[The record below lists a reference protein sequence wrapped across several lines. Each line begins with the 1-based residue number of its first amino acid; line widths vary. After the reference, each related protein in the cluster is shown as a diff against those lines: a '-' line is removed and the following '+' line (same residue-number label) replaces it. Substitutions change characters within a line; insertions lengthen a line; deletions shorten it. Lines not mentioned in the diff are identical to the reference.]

1 MASGKERLK
10 SLISENDRQEA
21 EKIISERHGIYEYD
35 YDKEGFVKT
44 DRQYSTARKQGTF
57 VPSSGLQKA
66 SRKGTVNTYTN
77 FKSFSERKK
86 EEEEKKKKTDR
97 FSGLQKAST
106 AGTEK
111 LYTDF
116 SKTSKEK
123 PKNDIW
129 EGLKRATI
137 AGDPTPTAEEKERAE
152 NFFKGVGTSIAAT
165 GPTMWNLISQT
176 RKDWKEKVEREG
188 LQSALSEMARNMDN
202 PDYTFG
208 EPLSKDSKGYKLYQK
223 ANEYFAKSQE
233 GLSPTEQ
240 YMSQLAASGAQVLS
254 TLPLSA
260 LTGSPYPTLALM
272 GANAAASKA
281 NELTDQGKTATEI
294 LGRSVLSGAIETATE
309 KIPLDELFSIARFG
323 GKGILKSALKQFGVE
338 GSEEL
343 LSYIMNYAADVANN
357 DETAD
362 FSLKEAFLN
371 FVGGGLVG
379 AALGAGASY
388 IGSFNQATPFN
399 VNIVPGVIGGLIGN
413 TDSGVSYNDIGKRI
427 NEIGAL
433 DGVVNIGLEN
443 DIGTTSRSMSEDINA
458 RIENGEIITDE
469 EVGRLYEETVKDFE
483 AKKADPVQPIDEPVN
498 ISTESTNDLVD
509 NTDAINIPQENSV
522 ISDVV
527 DTPIQNYEPE
537 ISNLPAIS
545 EEYKF
550 NIDDILQQTANE
562 MIAANRA
569 DAINKIE
576 NSQNEIGENGAKALR
591 TYYNDSYNFDDY
603 YNGFIRY
610 YEAGKVGLP
619 IEQVNTLYGNNIA
632 PEVKYAAYMTGINDA
647 QAEVSVKA
655 PVETS
660 IETPDISIETS
671 TETPDIITNI
681 SETAAPVITPVT
693 TPVTTKSSP
702 KKKYKTI
709 KTKKSDWN
717 SHDVE
722 WHTPNQKAPIAYSTV
737 AASDLIEVLSDDNP
751 TATIK
756 EIKNL
761 INYDPE
767 AKRVLQ
773 QYIEAGYG
781 DDIASEFFSRDN
793 KVSAKESAE
802 NGKSKLAEV
811 SDEGRIQQSD
821 ISGQSRGRLLDKV
834 PSENVQ
840 PDEGR
845 RNIVSDVERGRGELS
860 GLADRND
867 TSGIGTGRS
876 VGSNQRADIQPSSG
890 EVSSAETLYR
900 EIGPKRLESYLYKD
914 PLNLDAP
921 YGGIS
926 KIYVSKSRE
935 LAIGQGDN
943 KGIMLEFDSKDVP
956 LIKVNKPLNPDDGEF
971 IVDDGSRSL
980 NLMQD
985 YLRNN
990 LKRIT
995 INKSLIGEVTAE
1007 EVNNNKQRAIEKA
1020 ALNNR
1025 AIRMLRAKGWFESV
1039 NSDGDLV
1046 FENPKYFDKQ
1056 TETAAPKETKAPKKK
1071 PAKKKSK
1078 EVEPAETADTTTQE
1092 TTVEEQT
1099 KQEVEQKSELATQ
1112 ELPKGNNFV
1121 IPETGLNLPRG
1132 EKARFKANVDAIK
1145 TLKNIMA
1152 EGRYATPEEQIIL
1165 SKYVGWGGLANA
1177 FDESKTEWAKEYK
1190 QLKNLLSEEEYKS
1203 ARASTLNAHYTETGI
1218 IKAIYKGLEGIGF
1231 KGGRILEPSAGI
1243 GHFIGAMPENLIPGV
1258 RSWTAVELDDITGNI
1273 AKYLYPNADVRVQGF
1288 EKAKIPNDYMDMAI
1302 SNVPFGNY
1310 AIADKTYPKAVTGAI
1325 HNYFFAK
1332 SLDKV
1337 RPGGIVC
1344 FITSRYT
1351 MDSYDKSVR
1360 QYIADRADL
1369 LGAIRLPDTAFK
1381 SNAGTEVV
1389 TDILILKKR
1398 EPNTLYKGEAFE
1410 NTDNYH
1416 YNLNIY
1422 EQTNEYFKNHP
1433 EMVLGTPEAT
1443 GSMYR
1448 GNSLTYK
1455 AKGNN
1460 LPAQIEKAFSKIKG
1474 KMDYPVK
1481 RTQEDIRQ
1489 EIKQAEAKGKN
1500 GSLIYKNGKLYRNN
1514 EGILEEASDINESY
1528 NEKLKGII
1536 QIRDAA
1542 RKLLDLQ
1549 LDNASTDEISA
1560 ARKQLNA
1567 EYDAF
1572 VKKNGVLNSTANKK
1586 IVQFDVDSPFILS
1599 LENYDKDSK
1608 KASKADIFNKN
1619 TVQPNITITSVNTI
1633 EEGLTVSMNETG
1645 TIDINRIAELVGE
1658 KAENVKDVLLKN
1670 KLAFKNRNG
1679 ELEPAEIYLSGNVK
1693 AKLKDAEALAEG
1705 DPDYK
1710 RNVEELKKIIP
1721 ADIPAEDISVRPGAT
1736 WIPTS
1741 IYSDFVAE
1749 MLGSSNS
1756 EYNKSAIVTY
1766 SPLLNKYTV
1775 DVVNKWLKNRPESI
1789 STWGTPDRSFDN
1801 IFEATLNNRS
1811 ITVWRKLDDGSRIL
1825 DKQATT
1831 AAQEKQEK
1839 IIAEFKKW
1847 LWEDDNRKTALTKL
1861 YNDVFNNMVT
1871 PTYDGSNL
1879 TVNGMSATKQLRSH
1893 QKNAIQRIINSGG
1906 NTLLAH
1912 KVGAGKTYEMAAAAM
1927 KLRQLGIIKKPMFV
1941 VPKSLVAQW
1950 GNEFLE
1956 LFPAAKVLVLGEK
1969 DFSASNRK
1977 IFANRIATGD
1987 YDAVILSQEQFKAV
2001 PMSVETQEQFYQEQI
2016 DALELAL
2023 QEAARNKGSR
2033 LSVKQ
2038 LERSKKSL
2046 ETKLQKLADMKK
2058 DENNI
2063 DFEQLG
2069 VDALFIDEA
2078 HYYKNLF
2085 YSTNMNN
2092 VSGLG
2097 NKDGSQKAFDLY
2109 MKVRYLQKLNGG
2121 RGVVFATATPVMNS
2135 MSEMYIMQKYLQN
2148 DLLEAKGLTSFDAWA
2163 NQFGEV
2169 VTVLEMNPS
2178 GKGFRQKQSF
2188 SRFKNLAELQQMFR
2202 GFADVVTEI
2211 QGLKIPAMKE
2221 NRRIIMESEPS
2232 KFQMNYIDKLAERA
2246 DDVKSRK
2253 VDPKEDNMLKI
2264 TSDGRKLSYTQR
2276 MIDPSLEYEAD
2287 NKITKCADNVYK
2299 IWKETKD
2306 IKGTQLIFCDLS
2318 TPKGGSSNT
2327 ETSQDANTAE
2337 SAEDI
2342 SIYDDIKNMLVGA
2355 GIPSNEIAFIHSA
2368 NTNEKKA
2375 KLFKDVNDGKV
2386 RVLIG
2391 STGKMGVGMNAQ
2403 KRIVALHHLD
2413 APWRPGD
2420 IEQREGRALRQ
2431 GNINEEVGIYVYVT
2445 KKTFDSRMW
2454 DNLQRKASF
2463 IHQIMAG
2470 DLTARESEGDG
2481 DFALSAAEIKAISS
2495 GNPLIIEQFEV
2506 AAEIS
2511 KLETLERAHNK
2522 EVFDAKK
2529 RIRQSMSEIASD
2541 EDLLSRLKEDLST
2554 RQDTTGD
2561 KFNIT
2566 IEKKSVT
2573 DRKKAGEM
2581 LIKEAK
2587 AYIKLGPEAETIK
2600 NIGKFAGFE
2609 LYVTSKGDAI
2619 IKGKSQYRSKINM
2632 DSPVGTIQSLEAA
2645 VKRIDKIVDDV
2656 GMRLSENKKSIDKL
2670 RKTAESTFARA
2681 DELIELRKR
2690 NAEIMAELNPPEQNN
2705 ADMIDDEDASIDYK
2719 SRSYVD
2725 EDVDYS
2731 VDTSEKPKQS
2741 NYADQ
2746 WTAQRVGD
2754 TETAPKTLS
2763 EIVAKLQHD
2772 FGVNITT
2779 GHIRGNGVRGLYN
2792 KSNKGIKT
2800 KIANDIP
2807 TISHELGHFIDK
2819 KYNIINDDLSKE
2831 LEKEL
2836 VDNLG
2841 DEMKEAYDKKKWKT
2855 EGFAE
2860 FMRKFMQNREVTAID
2875 YPKFTKHFLNSLDG
2889 KDQAIL
2895 LQFADDINA
2904 YYALDADTATSSV
2917 RLREEKAFDARTTSE
2932 KIKDKAS
2939 VFYQAWVDSN
2949 YGIKRFDKATGSNA
2963 YTLATNS
2970 AYSDSVAGQ
2979 VIIGD
2984 LTDINGK
2991 YVAPGLRTVLQGIN
3005 LQDKNEYR
3013 LFGEYLLVKHGPERL
3028 AEGMRVFADDRK
3040 NSTAF
3045 MEKRKAELEEQY
3057 PAFKQASERLY
3068 SFINDFYETW
3078 AVKTGLISQDTLNK
3092 WNDRWEYYVPLNR
3105 AVGDKGLAGAK
3116 KGFAN
3121 QNSTIKRA
3129 KGSGLDVVHPVDN
3142 LINNI
3147 VNVVNAG
3154 TRNNVMVHITD
3165 SAEQLHADARFI
3177 EKVSAPLKIQK
3188 ADLRGVKLNISNK
3201 IEELGLKSSDQE
3213 AVDEIVSGINDILIQ
3228 YGRGKAYSDVVTV
3241 LKNGEPEYWKINDPL
3256 LLSSLTNMAQSKMD
3270 GILDAYA
3277 IISRFMTSNITGNN
3291 AVWSI
3296 FSNAPRD
3303 TMALFTYSI
3312 SKNPIEVFGAI
3323 GKAYINKTRMSLG
3336 KEVDPLY
3343 REYLAMGGGS
3353 TSAYT
3358 ADRDLAKRARKSFT
3372 GKKFSANPL
3381 DWIAFVSDTVEMGPR
3396 FATYKM
3402 LRDRGVNPQEA
3413 FFGAMDITV
3422 NFRRGGRYARQLNK
3436 AVPFFNAGVQGL
3448 DKFARWISA
3457 DDIKGSGRKKAAAYR
3472 TFGFIAASAILAA
3485 IVYALNNSDEEKEK
3499 EYEQLSNYIKNGFW
3513 NIPLGDGKYFA
3524 IPKPRELGVL
3534 SSFIERTMERTIGE
3548 NEYAFKDFYGYVAE
3562 NYLPKILS
3570 DVAQVGDKGLEETG
3584 MSILGNF
3591 GLFGIVAY
3599 LGANR
3604 DFLGRPIVSGSLER
3618 LEPKQ
3623 QYTNRT
3629 SKIAYWIGQA
3639 FNMSPVKI
3647 DYFFNQVLGG
3657 WWKYQKA
3664 LFPIDEQ
3671 YRDFSLGV
3679 GNTYIKDNQYS
3690 NDLTDWLYDK
3700 AEESTTAKNSYPNN
3714 IDKAITAKMD
3724 NSMKDFYSR
3733 YYQLAKDKPETDQ
3746 SRITRQKVL
3755 DMIYDYRAASDSDY
3769 FGKYVEQVK
3778 EFCKKVGDE
3787 SYLPSVMPTEIKDG
3801 RDKKHQLTD
3810 TQYVEYQELYNT
3822 EYWNLVEDTFKKSAS
3837 EKKNTV
3843 ILKKIGIVAQEE
3855 ATNKMLK
3862 KMGLP
3867 KTGYAEKYKGID
3879 SDDVVDFMTAA
3890 YLANEDG
3897 GLTQKESADII
3908 LDMDLNDEDSYTLF
3922 FSQHDDSKRAFEAY
3936 DAGIDADD
3944 YLYFISATDGVRADK
3959 DENGKSINGS
3969 KKEKIMDI
3977 LDDMN
3982 LSDYEYWTLMELA
3995 GYKNPY
4001 DD

>member
-97 FSGLQKAST
+97 YSGLK
-106 AGTEK
+106 K
-111 LYTDF
+111 
-116 SKTSKEK
+116 
-123 PKNDIW
+123 
-129 EGLKRATI
+129 ATI
-137 AGDPTPTAEEKERAE
+137 AGDPTPTAEEKDRAE

-233 GLSPTEQ
+233 GLSPAEQ

-371 FVGGGLVG
+371 FAGGGLVG
-379 AALGAGASY
+379 SALGAGASY
-388 IGSFNQATPFN
+388 FGSFNQATPFN
-399 VNIVPGVIGGLIGN
+399 VNVGPGAIGGLIGSA
-413 TDSGVSYNDIGKRI
+413 DQGASYSDIGKRI

-443 DIGTTSRSMSEDINA
+443 DIGTTSRSMSENISA

-483 AKKADPVQPIDEPVN
+483 TKKSDSVQPIDEPIN
-498 ISTESTNDLVD
+498 ISTESTNDFVD
-509 NTDAINIPQENSV
+509 NTDEINIPQENSV

-545 EEYKF
+545 EEYQF

-671 TETPDIITNI
+671 AETPDIITNI
-681 SETAAPVITPVT
+681 SETAAPAITPVT

-802 NGKSKLAEV
+802 NGKSKLAE
-811 SDEGRIQQSD
+811 
-821 ISGQSRGRLLDKV
+821 
-834 PSENVQ
+834 
-840 PDEGR
+840 
-845 RNIVSDVERGRGELS
+845 
-860 GLADRND
+860 
-867 TSGIGTGRS
+867 
-876 VGSNQRADIQPSSG
+876 
-890 EVSSAETLYR
+890 
-900 EIGPKRLESYLYKD
+900 
-914 PLNLDAP
+914 
-921 YGGIS
+921 
-926 KIYVSKSRE
+926 
-935 LAIGQGDN
+935 
-943 KGIMLEFDSKDVP
+943 
-956 LIKVNKPLNPDDGEF
+956 
-971 IVDDGSRSL
+971 
-980 NLMQD
+980 
-985 YLRNN
+985 
-990 LKRIT
+990 
-995 INKSLIGEVTAE
+995 
-1007 EVNNNKQRAIEKA
+1007 
-1020 ALNNR
+1020 
-1025 AIRMLRAKGWFESV
+1025 
-1039 NSDGDLV
+1039 
-1046 FENPKYFDKQ
+1046 
-1056 TETAAPKETKAPKKK
+1056 
-1071 PAKKKSK
+1071 
-1078 EVEPAETADTTTQE
+1078 
-1092 TTVEEQT
+1092 
-1099 KQEVEQKSELATQ
+1099 
-1112 ELPKGNNFV
+1112 
-1121 IPETGLNLPRG
+1121 
-1132 EKARFKANVDAIK
+1132 
-1145 TLKNIMA
+1145 
-1152 EGRYATPEEQIIL
+1152 
-1165 SKYVGWGGLANA
+1165 
-1177 FDESKTEWAKEYK
+1177 
-1190 QLKNLLSEEEYKS
+1190 
-1203 ARASTLNAHYTETGI
+1203 
-1218 IKAIYKGLEGIGF
+1218 
-1231 KGGRILEPSAGI
+1231 
-1243 GHFIGAMPENLIPGV
+1243 
-1258 RSWTAVELDDITGNI
+1258 
-1273 AKYLYPNADVRVQGF
+1273 
-1288 EKAKIPNDYMDMAI
+1288 
-1302 SNVPFGNY
+1302 
-1310 AIADKTYPKAVTGAI
+1310 
-1325 HNYFFAK
+1325 
-1332 SLDKV
+1332 
-1337 RPGGIVC
+1337 
-1344 FITSRYT
+1344 
-1351 MDSYDKSVR
+1351 
-1360 QYIADRADL
+1360 
-1369 LGAIRLPDTAFK
+1369 
-1381 SNAGTEVV
+1381 
-1389 TDILILKKR
+1389 
-1398 EPNTLYKGEAFE
+1398 
-1410 NTDNYH
+1410 
-1416 YNLNIY
+1416 
-1422 EQTNEYFKNHP
+1422 
-1433 EMVLGTPEAT
+1433 
-1443 GSMYR
+1443 
-1448 GNSLTYK
+1448 
-1455 AKGNN
+1455 
-1460 LPAQIEKAFSKIKG
+1460 
-1474 KMDYPVK
+1474 
-1481 RTQEDIRQ
+1481 
-1489 EIKQAEAKGKN
+1489 
-1500 GSLIYKNGKLYRNN
+1500 
-1514 EGILEEASDINESY
+1514 
-1528 NEKLKGII
+1528 
-1536 QIRDAA
+1536 
-1542 RKLLDLQ
+1542 
-1549 LDNASTDEISA
+1549 
-1560 ARKQLNA
+1560 
-1567 EYDAF
+1567 
-1572 VKKNGVLNSTANKK
+1572 
-1586 IVQFDVDSPFILS
+1586 
-1599 LENYDKDSK
+1599 
-1608 KASKADIFNKN
+1608 
-1619 TVQPNITITSVNTI
+1619 
-1633 EEGLTVSMNETG
+1633 
-1645 TIDINRIAELVGE
+1645 
-1658 KAENVKDVLLKN
+1658 
-1670 KLAFKNRNG
+1670 
-1679 ELEPAEIYLSGNVK
+1679 
-1693 AKLKDAEALAEG
+1693 
-1705 DPDYK
+1705 
-1710 RNVEELKKIIP
+1710 
-1721 ADIPAEDISVRPGAT
+1721 
-1736 WIPTS
+1736 
-1741 IYSDFVAE
+1741 
-1749 MLGSSNS
+1749 
-1756 EYNKSAIVTY
+1756 
-1766 SPLLNKYTV
+1766 
-1775 DVVNKWLKNRPESI
+1775 
-1789 STWGTPDRSFDN
+1789 
-1801 IFEATLNNRS
+1801 
-1811 ITVWRKLDDGSRIL
+1811 
-1825 DKQATT
+1825 
-1831 AAQEKQEK
+1831 
-1839 IIAEFKKW
+1839 
-1847 LWEDDNRKTALTKL
+1847 
-1861 YNDVFNNMVT
+1861 
-1871 PTYDGSNL
+1871 
-1879 TVNGMSATKQLRSH
+1879 
-1893 QKNAIQRIINSGG
+1893 
-1906 NTLLAH
+1906 
-1912 KVGAGKTYEMAAAAM
+1912 
-1927 KLRQLGIIKKPMFV
+1927 
-1941 VPKSLVAQW
+1941 
-1950 GNEFLE
+1950 
-1956 LFPAAKVLVLGEK
+1956 
-1969 DFSASNRK
+1969 
-1977 IFANRIATGD
+1977 
-1987 YDAVILSQEQFKAV
+1987 
-2001 PMSVETQEQFYQEQI
+2001 
-2016 DALELAL
+2016 
-2023 QEAARNKGSR
+2023 
-2033 LSVKQ
+2033 
-2038 LERSKKSL
+2038 
-2046 ETKLQKLADMKK
+2046 
-2058 DENNI
+2058 
-2063 DFEQLG
+2063 
-2069 VDALFIDEA
+2069 
-2078 HYYKNLF
+2078 
-2085 YSTNMNN
+2085 
-2092 VSGLG
+2092 
-2097 NKDGSQKAFDLY
+2097 
-2109 MKVRYLQKLNGG
+2109 
-2121 RGVVFATATPVMNS
+2121 
-2135 MSEMYIMQKYLQN
+2135 
-2148 DLLEAKGLTSFDAWA
+2148 
-2163 NQFGEV
+2163 
-2169 VTVLEMNPS
+2169 
-2178 GKGFRQKQSF
+2178 
-2188 SRFKNLAELQQMFR
+2188 
-2202 GFADVVTEI
+2202 
-2211 QGLKIPAMKE
+2211 
-2221 NRRIIMESEPS
+2221 
-2232 KFQMNYIDKLAERA
+2232 
-2246 DDVKSRK
+2246 
-2253 VDPKEDNMLKI
+2253 
-2264 TSDGRKLSYTQR
+2264 
-2276 MIDPSLEYEAD
+2276 
-2287 NKITKCADNVYK
+2287 
-2299 IWKETKD
+2299 
-2306 IKGTQLIFCDLS
+2306 
-2318 TPKGGSSNT
+2318 
-2327 ETSQDANTAE
+2327 
-2337 SAEDI
+2337 
-2342 SIYDDIKNMLVGA
+2342 
-2355 GIPSNEIAFIHSA
+2355 
-2368 NTNEKKA
+2368 
-2375 KLFKDVNDGKV
+2375 
-2386 RVLIG
+2386 
-2391 STGKMGVGMNAQ
+2391 
-2403 KRIVALHHLD
+2403 
-2413 APWRPGD
+2413 
-2420 IEQREGRALRQ
+2420 
-2431 GNINEEVGIYVYVT
+2431 
-2445 KKTFDSRMW
+2445 
-2454 DNLQRKASF
+2454 
-2463 IHQIMAG
+2463 
-2470 DLTARESEGDG
+2470 
-2481 DFALSAAEIKAISS
+2481 
-2495 GNPLIIEQFEV
+2495 
-2506 AAEIS
+2506 
-2511 KLETLERAHNK
+2511 
-2522 EVFDAKK
+2522 
-2529 RIRQSMSEIASD
+2529 
-2541 EDLLSRLKEDLST
+2541 
-2554 RQDTTGD
+2554 
-2561 KFNIT
+2561 
-2566 IEKKSVT
+2566 
-2573 DRKKAGEM
+2573 
-2581 LIKEAK
+2581 
-2587 AYIKLGPEAETIK
+2587 
-2600 NIGKFAGFE
+2600 
-2609 LYVTSKGDAI
+2609 
-2619 IKGKSQYRSKINM
+2619 
-2632 DSPVGTIQSLEAA
+2632 
-2645 VKRIDKIVDDV
+2645 
-2656 GMRLSENKKSIDKL
+2656 
-2670 RKTAESTFARA
+2670 
-2681 DELIELRKR
+2681 
-2690 NAEIMAELNPPEQNN
+2690 LNPPEQNN
-2705 ADMIDDEDASIDYK
+2705 ADMID
-2719 SRSYVD
+2719 D

-2746 WTAQRVGD
+2746 WTAKRVGD

-2792 KSNKGIKT
+2792 RSNKGIKT

-3045 MEKRKAELEEQY
+3045 MEKRKSELEEQY

-3177 EKVSAPLKIQK
+3177 EKVSTPLKIQK

-3228 YGRGKAYSDVVTV
+3228 YGRGKAYGDVVTV

-3358 ADRDLAKRARKSFT
+3358 ADRDLAKRARKSFA
-3372 GKKFSANPL
+3372 GEKFSANPL

-3534 SSFIERTMERTIGE
+3534 SSFIERTMERTIGQ

-3570 DVAQVGDKGLEETG
+3570 DIAQVGENGLTETG
-3584 MSILGNF
+3584 MSVLGNF
-3591 GLFGIVAY
+3591 GLFGIIAY
-3599 LGANR
+3599 MGANR

-3639 FNMSPVKI
+3639 FDVSPTKV
-3647 DYFFNQVLGG
+3647 DYFFNQMLGG

-3755 DMIYDYRAASDSDY
+3755 DMIYDYRAASDSGY

-3801 RDKKHQLTD
+3801 KDKKHQLTD

-3822 EYWNLVEDTFKKSAS
+3822 EYWNLIEDIFKKDAS

-3843 ILKKIGIVAQEE
+3843 VLKKIAIVAQEE

-3867 KTGYAEKYKGID
+3867 KTDYAEKYKGID

>member
-1 MASGKERLK
+1 MGMYADRAKKRREQLDAALGKEMVFTERT
-10 SLISENDRQEA
+10 IVEE
-21 EKIISERHGIYEYD
+21 EKPDI
-35 YDKEGFVKT
+35 KT
-44 DRQYSTARKQGTF
+44 TKKQGTK
-57 VPSSGLQKA
+57 VPYSGLDRA
-66 SRKGTVNTYTN
+66 SRKGMINTYTG

-97 FSGLQKAST
+97 YSGLQKAST

-137 AGDPTPTAEEKERAE
+137 AGDPTPTAEEKDRAE

-165 GPTMWNLISQT
+165 VPTMWNLISQT

-323 GKGILKSALKQFGVE
+323 GKGILKSALKQYGVE

-371 FVGGGLVG
+371 FAGGGLVG

-399 VNIVPGVIGGLIGN
+399 VNVGPGAIGGLIGN
-413 TDSGVSYNDIGKRI
+413 TDSGVSYSDIGKRI

-469 EVGRLYEETVKDFE
+469 ETGRLYEETVKDFE
-483 AKKADPVQPIDEPVN
+483 ARKADSVQPIDEPVN
-498 ISTESTNDLVD
+498 ISTESTNDFVD
-509 NTDAINIPQENSV
+509 NTDEINIPQENSV

-545 EEYKF
+545 EEYQF

-655 PVETS
+655 PVKTS
-660 IETPDISIETS
+660 IETSA
-671 TETPDIITNI
+671 ETPDIITNI

-693 TPVTTKSSP
+693 TPATTKSSP

-722 WHTPNQKAPIAYSTV
+722 WHTPNQKTPVAYSTV
-737 AASDLIEVLSDDNP
+737 ATSDMIEVLSEDNP

-845 RNIVSDVERGRGELS
+845 RNIVSD
-860 GLADRND
+860 
-867 TSGIGTGRS
+867 
-876 VGSNQRADIQPSSG
+876 
-890 EVSSAETLYR
+890 
-900 EIGPKRLESYLYKD
+900 
-914 PLNLDAP
+914 
-921 YGGIS
+921 
-926 KIYVSKSRE
+926 
-935 LAIGQGDN
+935 
-943 KGIMLEFDSKDVP
+943 
-956 LIKVNKPLNPDDGEF
+956 
-971 IVDDGSRSL
+971 
-980 NLMQD
+980 
-985 YLRNN
+985 
-990 LKRIT
+990 
-995 INKSLIGEVTAE
+995 
-1007 EVNNNKQRAIEKA
+1007 
-1020 ALNNR
+1020 
-1025 AIRMLRAKGWFESV
+1025 
-1039 NSDGDLV
+1039 
-1046 FENPKYFDKQ
+1046 
-1056 TETAAPKETKAPKKK
+1056 
-1071 PAKKKSK
+1071 
-1078 EVEPAETADTTTQE
+1078 
-1092 TTVEEQT
+1092 
-1099 KQEVEQKSELATQ
+1099 
-1112 ELPKGNNFV
+1112 
-1121 IPETGLNLPRG
+1121 
-1132 EKARFKANVDAIK
+1132 
-1145 TLKNIMA
+1145 
-1152 EGRYATPEEQIIL
+1152 
-1165 SKYVGWGGLANA
+1165 
-1177 FDESKTEWAKEYK
+1177 
-1190 QLKNLLSEEEYKS
+1190 
-1203 ARASTLNAHYTETGI
+1203 
-1218 IKAIYKGLEGIGF
+1218 
-1231 KGGRILEPSAGI
+1231 
-1243 GHFIGAMPENLIPGV
+1243 
-1258 RSWTAVELDDITGNI
+1258 
-1273 AKYLYPNADVRVQGF
+1273 
-1288 EKAKIPNDYMDMAI
+1288 
-1302 SNVPFGNY
+1302 
-1310 AIADKTYPKAVTGAI
+1310 
-1325 HNYFFAK
+1325 
-1332 SLDKV
+1332 
-1337 RPGGIVC
+1337 
-1344 FITSRYT
+1344 
-1351 MDSYDKSVR
+1351 
-1360 QYIADRADL
+1360 
-1369 LGAIRLPDTAFK
+1369 
-1381 SNAGTEVV
+1381 
-1389 TDILILKKR
+1389 
-1398 EPNTLYKGEAFE
+1398 
-1410 NTDNYH
+1410 
-1416 YNLNIY
+1416 
-1422 EQTNEYFKNHP
+1422 
-1433 EMVLGTPEAT
+1433 
-1443 GSMYR
+1443 
-1448 GNSLTYK
+1448 
-1455 AKGNN
+1455 
-1460 LPAQIEKAFSKIKG
+1460 
-1474 KMDYPVK
+1474 
-1481 RTQEDIRQ
+1481 
-1489 EIKQAEAKGKN
+1489 
-1500 GSLIYKNGKLYRNN
+1500 
-1514 EGILEEASDINESY
+1514 
-1528 NEKLKGII
+1528 
-1536 QIRDAA
+1536 
-1542 RKLLDLQ
+1542 
-1549 LDNASTDEISA
+1549 
-1560 ARKQLNA
+1560 
-1567 EYDAF
+1567 
-1572 VKKNGVLNSTANKK
+1572 
-1586 IVQFDVDSPFILS
+1586 
-1599 LENYDKDSK
+1599 
-1608 KASKADIFNKN
+1608 
-1619 TVQPNITITSVNTI
+1619 
-1633 EEGLTVSMNETG
+1633 
-1645 TIDINRIAELVGE
+1645 
-1658 KAENVKDVLLKN
+1658 
-1670 KLAFKNRNG
+1670 
-1679 ELEPAEIYLSGNVK
+1679 
-1693 AKLKDAEALAEG
+1693 
-1705 DPDYK
+1705 
-1710 RNVEELKKIIP
+1710 
-1721 ADIPAEDISVRPGAT
+1721 
-1736 WIPTS
+1736 
-1741 IYSDFVAE
+1741 
-1749 MLGSSNS
+1749 
-1756 EYNKSAIVTY
+1756 
-1766 SPLLNKYTV
+1766 
-1775 DVVNKWLKNRPESI
+1775 
-1789 STWGTPDRSFDN
+1789 
-1801 IFEATLNNRS
+1801 
-1811 ITVWRKLDDGSRIL
+1811 
-1825 DKQATT
+1825 
-1831 AAQEKQEK
+1831 
-1839 IIAEFKKW
+1839 
-1847 LWEDDNRKTALTKL
+1847 
-1861 YNDVFNNMVT
+1861 
-1871 PTYDGSNL
+1871 
-1879 TVNGMSATKQLRSH
+1879 
-1893 QKNAIQRIINSGG
+1893 
-1906 NTLLAH
+1906 
-1912 KVGAGKTYEMAAAAM
+1912 
-1927 KLRQLGIIKKPMFV
+1927 
-1941 VPKSLVAQW
+1941 
-1950 GNEFLE
+1950 
-1956 LFPAAKVLVLGEK
+1956 
-1969 DFSASNRK
+1969 
-1977 IFANRIATGD
+1977 
-1987 YDAVILSQEQFKAV
+1987 
-2001 PMSVETQEQFYQEQI
+2001 
-2016 DALELAL
+2016 
-2023 QEAARNKGSR
+2023 
-2033 LSVKQ
+2033 
-2038 LERSKKSL
+2038 
-2046 ETKLQKLADMKK
+2046 
-2058 DENNI
+2058 
-2063 DFEQLG
+2063 
-2069 VDALFIDEA
+2069 
-2078 HYYKNLF
+2078 
-2085 YSTNMNN
+2085 
-2092 VSGLG
+2092 
-2097 NKDGSQKAFDLY
+2097 
-2109 MKVRYLQKLNGG
+2109 
-2121 RGVVFATATPVMNS
+2121 
-2135 MSEMYIMQKYLQN
+2135 
-2148 DLLEAKGLTSFDAWA
+2148 
-2163 NQFGEV
+2163 
-2169 VTVLEMNPS
+2169 
-2178 GKGFRQKQSF
+2178 
-2188 SRFKNLAELQQMFR
+2188 
-2202 GFADVVTEI
+2202 
-2211 QGLKIPAMKE
+2211 
-2221 NRRIIMESEPS
+2221 
-2232 KFQMNYIDKLAERA
+2232 
-2246 DDVKSRK
+2246 
-2253 VDPKEDNMLKI
+2253 
-2264 TSDGRKLSYTQR
+2264 
-2276 MIDPSLEYEAD
+2276 
-2287 NKITKCADNVYK
+2287 
-2299 IWKETKD
+2299 
-2306 IKGTQLIFCDLS
+2306 
-2318 TPKGGSSNT
+2318 
-2327 ETSQDANTAE
+2327 
-2337 SAEDI
+2337 
-2342 SIYDDIKNMLVGA
+2342 
-2355 GIPSNEIAFIHSA
+2355 
-2368 NTNEKKA
+2368 
-2375 KLFKDVNDGKV
+2375 
-2386 RVLIG
+2386 
-2391 STGKMGVGMNAQ
+2391 
-2403 KRIVALHHLD
+2403 
-2413 APWRPGD
+2413 
-2420 IEQREGRALRQ
+2420 
-2431 GNINEEVGIYVYVT
+2431 
-2445 KKTFDSRMW
+2445 
-2454 DNLQRKASF
+2454 
-2463 IHQIMAG
+2463 
-2470 DLTARESEGDG
+2470 
-2481 DFALSAAEIKAISS
+2481 
-2495 GNPLIIEQFEV
+2495 
-2506 AAEIS
+2506 
-2511 KLETLERAHNK
+2511 
-2522 EVFDAKK
+2522 
-2529 RIRQSMSEIASD
+2529 
-2541 EDLLSRLKEDLST
+2541 
-2554 RQDTTGD
+2554 
-2561 KFNIT
+2561 
-2566 IEKKSVT
+2566 
-2573 DRKKAGEM
+2573 
-2581 LIKEAK
+2581 
-2587 AYIKLGPEAETIK
+2587 
-2600 NIGKFAGFE
+2600 
-2609 LYVTSKGDAI
+2609 
-2619 IKGKSQYRSKINM
+2619 
-2632 DSPVGTIQSLEAA
+2632 
-2645 VKRIDKIVDDV
+2645 
-2656 GMRLSENKKSIDKL
+2656 
-2670 RKTAESTFARA
+2670 
-2681 DELIELRKR
+2681 
-2690 NAEIMAELNPPEQNN
+2690 
-2705 ADMIDDEDASIDYK
+2705 
-2719 SRSYVD
+2719 VD

-3228 YGRGKAYSDVVTV
+3228 YGRGKAYGDVVTV

-3303 TMALFTYSI
+3303 AMALFTYSV

-3323 GKAYINKTRMSLG
+3323 GKAYINKIRMSLG

-3422 NFRRGGRYARQLNK
+3422 NFRRGGRYARQINK

-3499 EYEQLSNYIKNGFW
+3499 EYEQLSSYIKNGFW

-3700 AEESTTAKNSYPNN
+3700 AEESTTAKNSYPND

-3755 DMIYDYRAASDSDY
+3755 DMIYDYRAASDSGY

-3837 EKKNTV
+3837 EKKNTIV
-3843 ILKKIGIVAQEE
+3843 LKKIAIVAQEE

-3879 SDDVVDFMTAA
+3879 SDDVVDFMTEK
-3890 YLANEDG
+3890 YLAEEDG
-3897 GLTQKESADII
+3897 GVDQKELAEII
-3908 LDMDLNDEDSYTLF
+3908 LDMDLNSEDSYTLF
-3922 FSQHDDSKRAFEAY
+3922 FSRFKDNERATTAY

-3944 YLYFISATDGVRADK
+3944 YFSFLV
-3959 DENGKSINGS
+3959 
-3969 KKEKIMDI
+3969 DI
-3977 LDDMN
+3977 DDVTA
-3982 LSDYEYWTLMELA
+3982 DYEENPDGTYRLAKDGDKIPKKDSRKNKIITIINDMGVYEEYDYDVYWALMEA
-3995 GYKNPY
+3995 ADYKRPY